1 MHRGPKTR
9 SVPPTG
15 YLDYAQLVKI
25 YGAAAESAFAECH
38 NLTMR
43 MQMRRISRTECR
55 KQKAIARAREWAIR

>member
-1 MHRGPKTR
+1 MHRGPKAR

-43 MQMRRISRTECR
+43 MQMRRISRTDV
-55 KQKAIARAREWAIR
+55 QKAESNRKGP